1 MFIEMKIYRTYP
13 GQAKAFSDLYVA
25 KGLPVQVSVQGGF
38 LGMYQTE
45 FGDVNDVILMW
56 RHDSVERRREHR
68 AALAQ
73 SADWQAFMKEA
84 APMVIHEE
92 NRMMVS
98 SDGADDFI
106 A

>member
-1 MFIEMKIYRTYP
+1 MFVELKIYRTYP
-13 GQAKAFSDLYVA
+13 GQAKAFADLYVA
-25 KGLPVQVSVQGGF
+25 KGLPVQASIQGGF

-56 RHDSVERRREHR
+56 RHDSVDARRAHR
-68 AALAQ
+68 ATLAQ
-73 SADWQAFMKEA
+73 SADWHAFMKEA

-92 NRMMVS
+92 NRMLTPVE
-98 SDGADDFI
+98 GADDFI